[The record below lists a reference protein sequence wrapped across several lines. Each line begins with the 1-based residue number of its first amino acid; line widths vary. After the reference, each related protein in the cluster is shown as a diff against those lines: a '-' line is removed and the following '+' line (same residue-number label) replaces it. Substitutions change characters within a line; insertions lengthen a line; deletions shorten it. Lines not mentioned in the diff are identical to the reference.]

1 MNKNL
6 DTTPTPIYDVVTETH
21 EGNRDTHS
29 FYSYNEAREYA
40 INELKET
47 LDEYP
52 YVNKMVC
59 NSEEI
64 VGEDKTPITHTPF
77 KVKYIDPMSEQ
88 FVETTITRDEV

>member
-1 MNKNL
+1 MNKILHTN
-6 DTTPTPIYDVVTETH
+6 TTPIYDVITETH
-21 EGNRDTHS
+21 EGNRDIHS

-52 YVNKMVC
+52 YVKKMVC
-59 NSEEI
+59 NDEEL
-64 VGEDKTPITHTPF
+64 VGENKAPITNTPF
-77 KVKYIDPMSEQ
+77 KMKYIDPMSEQ